1 MDQKILV
8 VYYSLEGNTEFVA
21 KEIGRCTGAD
31 LLRLVPE
38 KEIPVSG
45 FGKYFFGGKA
55 ALTHSLTHLNPFDEK
70 PEEYGTIVLAG
81 PVWAGT
87 YPPAIG
93 TFLDEHR
100 FSGKNIYLVATSKS
114 GNAGKFFRE
123 LEAILA
129 GNQIRSVLSVANP
142 LKNQEQAR
150 EETRAFAESITDRV

>member
-21 KEIGRCTGAD
+21 KEIRRCTGAD
-31 LLRLVPE
+31 LVRLVPE
-38 KEIPVSG
+38 REIPTNG

-55 ALTHSLTHLNPFDEK
+55 ALTHSYTHLKPLEVK
-70 PEEYGTIVLAG
+70 PEKYDAIVIAG

-93 TFLDEHR
+93 TFLNENR
-100 FSGKNIYLVATSKS
+100 FTAKDVYLAATSKS

-123 LEAILA
+123 LEEKLSR
-129 GNQIRSVLSVANP
+129 NRIRSVLSVTNP
-142 LKNQEQAR
+142 LKNQEQAKK
-150 EETRAFAESITDRV
+150 ETEAFARSIVDEA

>member
-100 FSGKNIYLVATSKS
+100 FSGKISISLRHQRAGMRGSFS
-114 GNAGKFFRE
+114 GSWRRYSPE
-123 LEAILA
+123 
-129 GNQIRSVLSVANP
+129 IRSAVCSVS
-142 LKNQEQAR
+142 R
-150 EETRAFAESITDRV
+150 IR

>member
-87 YPPAIG
+87 YPPAIV

-100 FSGKNIYLVATSKS
+100 FSGKISISLRHQRAGMRGSFS
-114 GNAGKFFRE
+114 GSWRRYSPE
-123 LEAILA
+123 
-129 GNQIRSVLSVANP
+129 IRSAVCSVS
-142 LKNQEQAR
+142 R
-150 EETRAFAESITDRV
+150 IR